1 MVDIVV
7 LFMGLQIPS
16 TPSVL
21 FLTPP
26 FGDPV
31 LSPMVGCEQPRL
43 YLPGYGRA
51 SQDTAISAS
60 CQEALLGIPNI
71 VWFGDYIWDGSPGGA
86 VSGWPFFQSLHSVS
100 IFAPVSILFAF
111 LRRTSTPT
119 AWYSY
124 SCAPPF
130 LSETLQTIWLSLV

>member
-1 MVDIVV
+1 LVDIVV

-21 FLTPP
+21 FLTPS

-31 LSPMVGCEQPRL
+31 LSPMVGWEQPPL
-43 YLPGYGRA
+43 YLPGSARA

-60 CQEALLGIPNI
+60 CQEALL
-71 VWFGDYIWDGSPGGA
+71 VWFCDYIWDGSPGGA
-86 VSGWPFFQSLHSVS
+86 VSRWPFFQSLHSVS
-100 IFAPVSILFAF
+100 IFAPMSILFAF
-111 LRRTSTPT
+111 LRRTSAPT
-119 AWYSY
+119 AWSSY

>member
-31 LSPMVGCEQPRL
+31 LSPMVGCEQPPL
-43 YLPGYGRA
+43 YLPGSGRA
-51 SQDTAISAS
+51 NQDTAISAS

-86 VSGWPFFQSLHSVS
+86 VSGWPFFQSLLHTLS
-100 IFAPVSILFAF
+100 PYF
-111 LRRTSTPT
+111 L
-119 AWYSY
+119 
-124 SCAPPF
+124 
-130 LSETLQTIWLSLV
+130 L